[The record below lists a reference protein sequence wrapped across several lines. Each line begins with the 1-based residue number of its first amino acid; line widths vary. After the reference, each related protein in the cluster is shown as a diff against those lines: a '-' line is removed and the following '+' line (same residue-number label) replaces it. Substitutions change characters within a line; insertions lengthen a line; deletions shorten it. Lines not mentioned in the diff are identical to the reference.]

1 MTNATIGKPNTIN
14 SYAAWL
20 EQPEIPENGE
30 GIESST
36 AETMM
41 LTVFEQMLHI
51 HSHAGTTATATLY
64 TATGQQCMKAV
75 AALTNGHAT
84 ISLASLAKGTYI
96 VAVTDAE
103 GNTATMKIKI

>member
-1 MTNATIGKPNTIN
+1 
-14 SYAAWL
+14 
-20 EQPEIPENGE
+20 
-30 GIESST
+30 
-36 AETMM
+36 
-41 LTVFEQMLHI
+41 
-51 HSHAGTTATATLY
+51 
-64 TATGQQCMKAV
+64 MKAV